1 MGTVPVAPTWSTNV
15 KITAANLQSMSDG
28 INWDFATRP
37 IGFFVQQTAQTGWTS
52 GTLTAITFGA
62 SSEVIDRDGQH
73 STASNTSRVVIGNTL
88 GWYRVSG
95 TYVAA
100 VNANVTRLQARIELN
115 GAAVDGSFA
124 GVGISGNFTHAITT
138 GTALVQSTLATD
150 YVEITAAET
159 VSSGTPIG
167 TAVSTGAHSTLLVEW
182 LGY

>member
-37 IGFFVQQTAQTGWTS
+37 ICFLVQQSAQTGWTS
-52 GTLTAITFGA
+52 GTLTAIQFGGA
-62 SSEVIDRDGQH
+62 PEVIDRDGQH
-73 STASNTSRVVIGNTL
+73 DPTTNNTRVIIGKTL

-100 VNANVTRLQARIELN
+100 VNANITRLQARIELN
-115 GAAVDGSFA
+115 GAAVDGSFT
-124 GVGISGNFTHAITT
+124 GVGISGNFTHGIPT
-138 GTALVQSTLATD
+138 GTVIVQATTSTD